1 MRFRTIA
8 ILSVLPSLLLGATA
22 SAQTDLTCADIQ
34 FSAEVTSRYPDAP
47 KACVDVVEVDGERY
61 AKMNVELVRTRA
73 NNATFRFVHPDG
85 TYGPTH
91 RAELDPDWRAEING
105 RTYRISQLQRGQELS
120 IYLPSDRWEADVRTT
135 MEVFVVYR
143 RYALYVDDDT
153 AMASLPSTASPL
165 MTIGA
170 MGGAFLLTAFF
181 MRVRRRR
188 SNR

>member
-8 ILSVLPSLLLGATA
+8 TLSLLPLLTLGANA
-22 SAQTDLTCADIQ
+22 SAQTDLTCADIN
-34 FSAEVTSRYPDAP
+34 FTAEITSRYADAP
-47 KACVDVVEVDGERY
+47 KACIGVVEANGKRY

-91 RAELDPDWRAEING
+91 RAELGPDWRAEING
-105 RTYRISQLQRGQELS
+105 RSYRISQLQRGQELS
-120 IYLPSDRWEADVRTT
+120 IYLPSDRWEADVRAP

-143 RYALYVDDDT
+143 RYALYEDDDT

-188 SNR
+188 SR